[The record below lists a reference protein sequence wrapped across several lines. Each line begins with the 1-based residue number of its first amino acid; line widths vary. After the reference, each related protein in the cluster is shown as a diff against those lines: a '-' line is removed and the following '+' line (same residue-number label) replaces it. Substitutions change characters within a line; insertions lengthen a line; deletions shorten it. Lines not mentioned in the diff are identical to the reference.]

1 MNELI
6 CILNEVKADVD
17 FDNEK
22 ALIDDE
28 ILSSFDIVT
37 IVSKINDEFDIDFP
51 VNEII
56 PENFNSA
63 ESLYSVIKKL
73 QDEQ

>member
-6 CILNEVKADVD
+6 KILESVKPGYDYTK
-17 FDNEK
+17 EK

-28 ILSSFDIVT
+28 ILSSFDIVS
-37 IVSKINDEFDIDFP
+37 IVAKINDEFDIEFP
-51 VNEII
+51 VNEMV

-63 ESLYSVIKKL
+63 EDLYKVVEKL
-73 QDEQ
+73 VNE